1 MVIRNVSPHR
11 SWQKLLRTKVGFG
24 VIALFGVTI
33 TALAWFVVSFIIHA
47 DTSTTASFQAE
58 AGIKAGVT
66 TIADAS
72 AAGGNAVQFGNSVTG
87 VPVQCANGGTYL
99 WNNLETCGWP
109 GAGNTGV
116 PAGTTLTNANGRTI
130 TANNTVIDGQNITG
144 NITVNA
150 TGVIIRNSKIN
161 YTGNGGGGS
170 GAIKVLAN
178 ATATIENVEIDG
190 QGAVHTCVW
199 HEGSNIVVRKVNCHD
214 VEDGMFSWGL
224 NTGSSI
230 SGNNF
235 TIEDNYIHALRGNE
249 SNGHYDGWQTEG
261 AANGSIKH
269 NTFYTSTDGTS
280 LIAIWNSHKNSTN
293 ITVENNLMAG
303 GGFSIYAQDYH
314 PSEASPAGGYTVTN
328 ISFKDNKFSTI
339 LDNCVGG
346 FGVWFYRASWQ
357 PYQGGPTDGWN
368 TTPGGSIR
376 SGNRILETGF
386 NLDNGNPAGCT

>member
-1 MVIRNVSPHR
+1 MVTYVSSLRAGLRRLIHR
-11 SWQKLLRTKVGFG
+11 RFG
-24 VIALFGVTI
+24 VGGIILLLSVATI
-33 TALAWFVVSFIIHA
+33 LAWFVVTLIIHA
-47 DTSTTASFQAE
+47 DTTTTASFQAE
-58 AGIKAGVT
+58 AGTKTGVI

-72 AAGGNAVQFGNSVTG
+72 AAGGNAIQFGSVGTG
-87 VPVQCANGGTYL
+87 LPAQCASGGAYL

-109 GAGNTGV
+109 GTTNTGV
-116 PAGTTLTNANGRTI
+116 PAGVVLTNTTGRTI
-130 TANNTVIDGQNITG
+130 TTANTIIDGQNITG
-144 NITVNA
+144 SITINT

-161 YTGNGGGGS
+161 YTGSGGGGS

-178 ATATIENVEIDG
+178 ATATIENVEING

-199 HEGSNIVVRKVNCHD
+199 HEGSSIVVRKVNCHD

-224 NTGSSI
+224 NTGSAI

-235 TIEDNYIHALRGNE
+235 TIEDNYIHNLRGNE

-261 AANGSIKH
+261 AANGLIRH

-280 LIAIWNSHKNSTN
+280 LIAIWNTHKNSTD

-314 PSEASPAGGYTVTN
+314 PSEANPSGGYTVTN
-328 ISFKDNKFSTI
+328 IAFKDNKFSTI
-339 LDNCVGG
+339 LDTRVGG
-346 FGVWFYRASWQ
+346 YGVWFYRAGWQ

-368 TTPGGSIR
+368 IGGSTR
-376 SGNRILETGF
+376 TGNRILETGF
-386 NLDNGNPAGCT
+386 NLDSGNPAGCT